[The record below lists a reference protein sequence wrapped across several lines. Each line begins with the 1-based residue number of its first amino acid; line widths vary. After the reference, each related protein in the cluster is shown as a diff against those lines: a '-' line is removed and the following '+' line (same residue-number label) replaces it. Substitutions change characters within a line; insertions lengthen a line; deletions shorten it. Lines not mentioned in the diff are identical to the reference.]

1 MRPRDLAGPATSWEY
16 RAMEMRRVFRCLAYG
31 LVVVLLATMMAACH
45 GGAATDPAVLRW
57 HSQASG
63 ALPMRHRK

>member
-1 MRPRDLAGPATSWEY
+1 
-16 RAMEMRRVFRCLAYG
+16 MEMRRVFRCLAYG